1 MPLSRLRKMF
11 GAATRCADARRPSL
25 LWCRSVRGLPLTCCP
40 FPACDPYS
48 ACLLYAAHS
57 HLAGPRG
64 RLPTVSAQ
72 ANCDCPSL
80 APVRNLVISSRA
92 HHYCRQRFA
101 PSAYPRARGRPCRQ
115 RGRLSTVLD
124 HDIYTARVVVSELV
138 GINVD

>member
-1 MPLSRLRKMF
+1 MQTEFAPWFMRFDRRVFDPPMIAKSCHYRDSEKCLALRL
-11 GAATRCADARRPSL
+11 GAPM
-25 LWCRSVRGLPLTCCP
+25 RG
-40 FPACDPYS
+40 